1 MRVAFALGVVCLGLA
16 AGASTAAAVPIQPGA
31 FVEVGSHPCTLGF
44 VFDGIDGADGREF
57 ITTAAHCVDN
67 VGQHALDGRG
77 TTIGRVA
84 LVGPGSAGPAGDVA
98 LIEIGISRV
107 PSVRSAVRGHTD
119 YPTGSTVAADTPGND
134 PISISGYGDPYVSKR
149 DTREQRQGRLRFDDD
164 LEFQALGPIA
174 TGDSGAPIV
183 EISSGKAIGTVA
195 DLCYGDGADCDAAR
209 GPTVAHI
216 LDLAAGAGLPLRLR
230 RAHDPLPRQL
240 VIKAESQRLRTL
252 RPIARLR
259 ATSSAIR
266 VRMRRRAT
274 VRLRIQR
281 RHPGYWSTVRVI
293 TRRLP
298 QGTTA
303 IHFGRAAGGR
313 HLAAGHY
320 RVAARLRFGSSA
332 ARRPVR
338 VRFVVRGR

>member
-1 MRVAFALGVVCLGLA
+1 MRVAFAPGVACLALA
-16 AGASTAAAVPIQPGA
+16 LPAPGALAVPVQPGA
-31 FVEVGSHPCTLGF
+31 FVEIGSHPCTLGF
-44 VFDGIDGADGREF
+44 VFDGVGGAEGREF
-57 ITTAAHCVDN
+57 ISTAAHCVDA
-67 VGQHALDGRG
+67 VGQHALDGHG
-77 TTIGRVA
+77 TTIGKVT
-84 LVGPGSAGPAGDVA
+84 LIGPAFAGPAGDVA

-107 PSVRSAVRGHTD
+107 PGVRPAVRGHLD

-134 PISISGYGDPYVSKR
+134 PISVSGYGDPYVSDR
-149 DTREQRQGRLRFDDD
+149 DAREQRQGMLRFDDD
-164 LEFQALGPIA
+164 LEFQAVGPIA

-183 EISSGKAIGTVA
+183 EISSGRAIGTVA
-195 DLCYGDGADCDAAR
+195 DLCYGGGADCDAAR

-216 LDLAAGAGLPLRLR
+216 LDWAARAGLPLRLR
-230 RAHDPLPRQL
+230 RAHDPLPQQL
-240 VIKAESQRLRTL
+240 VVKAESQRLRSL

-259 ATSSAIR
+259 ASKTVIR

-281 RHPGYWSTVRVI
+281 RHPGYWSTVRVL

-303 IHFGRAAGGR
+303 VHFARAAGGKR
-313 HLAAGHY
+313 LRPGHY
-320 RVAARLRFGSSA
+320 RVVARLRFGLSA

-338 VRFVVRGR
+338 AGFVVRG